1 MTYNPNREAE
11 LLAKA
16 SRIFPGSNMGNPILD
31 AERVLVLTR
40 GKGSRVWDAA
50 GNEYIDYLMG
60 SGPLVLGHSHP
71 SVVEAVVEA
80 VEGGSTF
87 FAVNEKAI
95 LLAEEI
101 VSAVPCA
108 DQVRFTTS
116 GTDACFQAMRI
127 ARAHRRR
134 DKILKF
140 EGGFHG
146 TSDYALMSL
155 NHPATQLRDFPEPV
169 PNSAGIPAAVAD
181 TVLIAPYNDIDTV
194 AAIIEKNHDE
204 LAAVIVEPQQRVI
217 PPAPRFLQQLRDVT
231 SHYGIPLIF
240 DEVVTGFRLAYG
252 GAQEYYGVIPDLCT
266 MGKIVGGGYP
276 LAIVAGREELMSA
289 FDPSAQETGSFVPQ
303 IGTLNGNPVAAAA
316 GLATLAELRKEGAY
330 DKLHSLGARLKEGI
344 AQVFSEAEIP
354 VVVSG
359 EAPIFGFMFT
369 DQPVNDYRDTLKADA
384 GKMVEFTR
392 LLLDQG
398 LLKGWPE
405 KMYVSLAH
413 EHEIDATLEAFR
425 KAVQRLKG

>member
-1 MTYNPNREAE
+1 M
-11 LLAKA
+11 
-16 SRIFPGSNMGNPILD
+16 
-31 AERVLVLTR
+31 
-40 GKGSRVWDAA
+40 
-50 GNEYIDYLMG
+50 
-60 SGPLVLGHSHP
+60 
-71 SVVEAVVEA
+71 
-80 VEGGSTF
+80 
-87 FAVNEKAI
+87 
-95 LLAEEI
+95 
-101 VSAVPCA
+101 
-108 DQVRFTTS
+108 
-116 GTDACFQAMRI
+116 
-127 ARAHRRR
+127 
-134 DKILKF
+134 
-140 EGGFHG
+140 
-146 TSDYALMSL
+146 
-155 NHPATQLRDFPEPV
+155 
-169 PNSAGIPAAVAD
+169 
-181 TVLIAPYNDIDTV
+181 
-194 AAIIEKNHDE
+194 
-204 LAAVIVEPQQRVI
+204 
-217 PPAPRFLQQLRDVT
+217 
-231 SHYGIPLIF
+231 
-240 DEVVTGFRLAYG
+240 AYG

-289 FDPSAQETGSFVPQ
+289 FDPSTQETRSFVPQ

-330 DKLHSLGARLKEGI
+330 DKLHSFGARLKEGI

-413 EHEIDATLEAFR
+413 EHEIDATLEVVPQSGTTVEGLAGNLVPVR
-425 KAVQRLKG
+425 VKKDVVYCGATVPSSQRLDRRLELVKGELYEMPFRRRQTWQIRRPRDIGFLGRSTYAKNVTDLGHRVRRQGQVSSSAETQTPCWRPTFRSCLMTRYPLATCLPASWNWPPT